1 MSSNPAGR
9 VSREFSVKNAP
20 TSMKTGGRWLV
31 AASPNGINKASVR
44 KLTGKKIDF
53 SVDVFFTGYACRAP
67 DRINFSDGFSRFLE
81 GFLAHRNNVVSSSD
95 NTSIVQMENKIT
107 Q

>member
-9 VSREFSVKNAP
+9 ISREFSIKNAP

-67 DRINFSDGFSRFLE
+67 DIINFHDVFPVFLMV
-81 GFLAHRNNVVSSSD
+81 F
-95 NTSIVQMENKIT
+95 
-107 Q
+107 